1 MDLGSIFANVAKFLG
16 KDHTGGFFSP
26 VEMTDC
32 AKYVNKQ
39 MFSKKRKDY
48 EEGRVSDDVRII
60 VKTLGDSLNA
70 PLMVGTDGY
79 ADLPTDYE
87 GMSTVRWCMVTA
99 QDPID
104 CDDPTTWVNKSWRM
118 VETVTD
124 DQLSDRRESML
135 KAPTMKHPICTI
147 QNNKLFVLPENIPY
161 VQFTY
166 LRTPADPKYDF
177 VIGTDD
183 TYSYL
188 PPGSLHDGTNP
199 DYASGAASTS
209 VEFEWPESCF
219 DEIVALCLQYFGT
232 EVGNQMAVSVGTQ
245 KAVEND

>member
-1 MDLGSIFANVAKFLG
+1 MDLGSIFANVAKLLG

-26 VEMTDC
+26 PEMTEC

-39 MFSKKRKDY
+39 MFSKKLKDY
-48 EEGRVSDDVRII
+48 ESGRVSDDTRII
-60 VKTLGDSLNA
+60 VKTLGDSINA
-70 PLMVGTDGY
+70 PLMIDANGY
-79 ADLPTDYE
+79 GDLPDDYE
-87 GMSTVRWCMVTA
+87 AKSTVRWCQATA

-104 CDDPTTWVNKSWRM
+104 CDDPTTWVNKEWKM
-118 VETVTD
+118 VESVTD
-124 DQLSDRRESML
+124 DQLSDRRSNTL
-135 KAPTMKHPICTI
+135 KAPSLRYPIHTI
-147 QNNKLFVLPENIPY
+147 QNNKLLVLPESIPY

-166 LRTPADPKYDF
+166 LRAPVDPKYDF
-177 VIGTDD
+177 IMGTDD

-199 DYASGAASTS
+199 DYASGVASTS

-219 DEIVALCLQYFGT
+219 DEIVALSLQYFGT
-232 EVGNQMAVSVGTQ
+232 PIGNQMAVSVGTQ